1 MAQSVRLQLWWTVVL
16 FSVHR
21 FSVGQL
27 VDVNATVDNR
37 VGPVPKVTTPAGT
50 VWKRP
55 RIEYDRDLVIEL
67 VEAAEYPIEK
77 HVLTT
82 KDGYILKLHRIPDP
96 HQFPEEYADPTP
108 SHDDTLLRFG
118 PTKAFRG
125 VVLLVPGAFSTA
137 ADFVVTG
144 PENGLAYV
152 LADAGY
158 DVWMANVRGSRFA
171 RKNVQLTVAQS
182 EFWDFSFHEIGTIDI
197 AAIIDYVLLETNA
210 QRIFYIGHNQGM
222 TALFTLLSA
231 KPRYNRK
238 LHHAVGLASIAYLG
252 TTDNRVL
259 RRAAELTDRIYATL
273 RSLNVHEIKPTPDII
288 RLLSGAVCSGETN
301 DMCAV
306 ALRGLLGTTVDRSR
320 ALLPVIVDDLWCS
333 ISTRQ
338 LIHFGQLMQT
348 RKFQQFDYR
357 NNMLNTKKYGQAKP
371 PEYNLSRV
379 MVPVSLFHGTKDF
392 ITSSKDAMRLKNEL
406 RNVKN
411 FIEIP
416 NMNHLDFVYSNQLY
430 GQVTSRIIEIFK
442 QQ

>member
-1 MAQSVRLQLWWTVVL
+1 MEVECLDAPPNKAKRQAL
-16 FSVHR
+16 FFRH
-21 FSVGQL
+21 
-27 VDVNATVDNR
+27 
-37 VGPVPKVTTPAGT
+37 
-50 VWKRP
+50 
-55 RIEYDRDLVIEL
+55 
-67 VEAAEYPIEK
+67 
-77 HVLTT
+77 
-82 KDGYILKLHRIPDP
+82 
-96 HQFPEEYADPTP
+96 
-108 SHDDTLLRFG
+108 
-118 PTKAFRG
+118 TKA
-125 VVLLVPGAFSTA
+125 A
-137 ADFVVTG
+137 
-144 PENGLAYV
+144 
-152 LADAGY
+152 
-158 DVWMANVRGSRFA
+158 
-171 RKNVQLTVAQS
+171 
-182 EFWDFSFHEIGTIDI
+182 FHEIGTIDI
-197 AAIIDYVLLETNA
+197 AAIIDYILLETNV

-222 TALFTLLSA
+222 TALFALLTT

-259 RRAAELTDRIYATL
+259 RRAAELTDRIHATL

-348 RKFQQFDYR
+348 KKFQQFDFR
-357 NNMLNTKKYGQAKP
+357 NYMLNTKQYGQAKP

-379 MVPVSLFHGTKDF
+379 MVPVSLFHGSKDF
-392 ITSSKDAMRLKNEL
+392 ITSNQDAMKLKSEL

-416 NMNHLDFVYSNQLY
+416 NMNHIDFVYSNQLY
-430 GQVTSRIIEIFK
+430 GQVTRRIIDLFK
-442 QQ
+442 Q

>member
-1 MAQSVRLQLWWTVVL
+1 MKSAPQRNTQGLMV
-16 FSVHR
+16 
-21 FSVGQL
+21 
-27 VDVNATVDNR
+27 
-37 VGPVPKVTTPAGT
+37 PVPAHPC
-50 VWKRP
+50 
-55 RIEYDRDLVIEL
+55 
-67 VEAAEYPIEK
+67 
-77 HVLTT
+77 
-82 KDGYILKLHRIPDP
+82 
-96 HQFPEEYADPTP
+96 
-108 SHDDTLLRFG
+108 
-118 PTKAFRG
+118 
-125 VVLLVPGAFSTA
+125 TA
-137 ADFVVTG
+137 ARN
-144 PENGLAYV
+144 P
-152 LADAGY
+152 
-158 DVWMANVRGSRFA
+158 
-171 RKNVQLTVAQS
+171 KNDNLVYGTLC
-182 EFWDFSFHEIGTIDI
+182 SFHEIGTIDI

-348 RKFQQFDYR
+348 SRRCWLVALVAVSFVDVLAAMFVFLFQGNSSNSTTGTICSIRRSTGKRSRQ
-357 NNMLNTKKYGQAKP
+357 NTICPA
-371 PEYNLSRV
+371 
-379 MVPVSLFHGTKDF
+379 
-392 ITSSKDAMRLKNEL
+392 
-406 RNVKN
+406 
-411 FIEIP
+411 
-416 NMNHLDFVYSNQLY
+416 
-430 GQVTSRIIEIFK
+430 
-442 QQ
+442 